1 MPQIFRYLKF
11 IFSFMSDEHLP
22 PHVHVS
28 DEDENQSVF
37 ELIITDGI
45 LVDIKVRQKA
55 GYNQI
60 SEKNQG
66 IVKAFITIYYAQIVT
81 KWFEYFV
88 LRKKIKTETIRKL
101 ENLTVDTQK
110 LADEIQNLNKH
121 FYPTPKKQSKSKK
134 K

>member
-28 DEDENQSVF
+28 DEDDNQCIF
-37 ELIITDGI
+37 DLIITDGI

-55 GYNQI
+55 GYKSM

-66 IVKAFITIYYAQIVT
+66 IVKAFIIAYYAQIVT

-88 LRKKIKTETIRKL
+88 LRKKIKSETIKKL
-101 ENLTVDTQK
+101 ENLTINTQK
-110 LADEIQNLNKH
+110 LVDEIQYLNEH
-121 FYPTPKKQSKSKK
+121 FYPMSKKTSKSKIK
-134 K
+134 